1 MKNYLY
7 LLSILLFSWSC
18 HNNPTQNHEGQHLY
32 TEENI
37 SDTTKGSPHRVSMA
51 NIGKAH
57 VHVEYNSPAVRK
69 RIIWGGLVPLG
80 EVWVTGAHEATWIAF
95 YEDVVIEGKIIEKGK
110 YAFFTIPNKD
120 EWTLILNKNWEQHLT
135 DEYSEKDD
143 ILRWKVKPN
152 STEHTERLTFKVIP
166 KDEKSGVVELFW
178 EKIKIT
184 IPIQEAQ

>member
-7 LLSILLFSWSC
+7 LLAFLFFAC
-18 HNNPTQNHEGQHLY
+18 QNKQAQNHEGHHQP
-32 TEENI
+32 TEETI

-80 EVWVTGAHEATWIAF
+80 EVWVTGAHQATWIAF
-95 YEDVVIEGKIIEKGK
+95 YENVVIEGKTIEKGK
-110 YAFFTIPNKD
+110 YGFFTIPNKD

-143 ILRWKVKPN
+143 ILRWKVKPD
-152 STEHTERLTFKVIP
+152 STEHTERLTYKVIP
-166 KDEKSGVVELFW
+166 KDEKSGVVELAW
-178 EKIKIT
+178 EKIKIS